1 MKKIFLLIF
10 MLLLLASCARSK
22 LDCRGKDPRCT
33 NETGFDLIDIDF
45 Y

>member
-1 MKKIFLLIF
+1 MKKMIFLVF
-10 MLLLLASCARSK
+10 MLLLFNACAQSK
-22 LDCRGKDPRCT
+22 YDCRGKDPRCT